1 VQAIDERAEAAAR
14 RAEQLSDLRTAAE
27 RQLVSAEG
35 WRVWLDFAAR
45 FPQQSCENTLLLQRQ
60 RPTATFVAGYEDW
73 QTLGR
78 NVVKGEKGLQVLAPS
93 GDGRQQAVHVWDIEQ
108 TAPMPGGKPAADR
121 SQSSAV
127 SGTEVPPDDVV
138 TRALTNLAQQVG
150 YRVDYGPTG
159 QAPAVTDHEERVI
172 TLARFPRQEH
182 PDPRLSLAREVAS
195 TLSAARFSAPED
207 GERVAFEATSVA
219 YVLAVRHGM
228 PTEHLFASEQPDTPP
243 WRYTNP
249 DGWSVDHTYLPRQE
263 QHHSPSEGYDPRGEE
278 VLGPVRDEL
287 VLAMARRVSA
297 TTAAMSEVLEDAV
310 KAVPEAADASSVQ
323 GASRDLQQEASD
335 LVREAAALRERAEVV
350 AAATTLRAQPAP
362 EVASPEV
369 QARAQQL
376 REVHTEASAFYRAQ
390 LQEAPGPRVY
400 LGERGLTDAVVT
412 QAGLGFAPDRW
423 TALTNHLR
431 EHGYDED
438 LLIDAGLSLRSR
450 QGKGGLIDRFRNRII
465 FPVQDHEG
473 RDVAFIGRAAPG
485 ERDAA
490 KYINSPETLI
500 YRKRDLLYGFGQSLD
515 QLTAGAPI
523 AIVEGPLDRLA
534 ILSAMQQHPTGEQLD
549 YVPVVPGGTAITPG
563 QLAALDATHPLS
575 DRRVIVATDD
585 DRAGRAAAQRLWPM
599 LRALGAWPEHVSWTA
614 GGDPAAQLVE
624 LGAESVVTDLAQA
637 QDHPLVD
644 SMIDW
649 TLEPFADRM
658 SEAAIPLLASRACF
672 PVLREV
678 PAEHQTAKLA
688 ATLARINRA
697 ADPPLDPLLF
707 FEDFLQ
713 VDSPERVGEA
723 WGRLDEH
730 IGQSHHAPT
739 DVLDS
744 AHPGAGLDPSPV
756 QAEQGHRNGLNCG
769 QRAQL
774 GQMPLQGSL
783 PGQAAASTSTM
794 APSEPNAAETR
805 NRGR

>member
-14 RAEQLSDLRTAAE
+14 RAEQLNDLRTAAE
-27 RQLVSAEG
+27 QQLVSAQG
-35 WRVWLDFAAR
+35 WRVWLGFAAR

-78 NVVKGEKGLQVLAPS
+78 NVVKGEKGLQVLAPGS
-93 GDGRQQAVHVWDIEQ
+93 DGRQQAVHVWDVEQ
-108 TAPMPGGKPAADR
+108 TAPMPGVKPATDR
-121 SQSSAV
+121 GQSSV
-127 SGTEVPPDDVV
+127 VGGTEVPPDDVV
-138 TRALTNLAQQVG
+138 TRALTGLAQQVG

-182 PDPRLSLAREVAS
+182 PDPRVSLAREVAG
-195 TLSAARFSAPED
+195 TLSAARSSAPED

-297 TTAAMSEVLEDAV
+297 TTAAMSEVLEDAL
-310 KAVPEAADASSVQ
+310 KAAPDTADASSVQ
-323 GASRDLQQEASD
+323 GARRDLQQEAND
-335 LVREAAALRERAEVV
+335 LVRDAAALRERAEVV

-362 EVASPEV
+362 EVLSSEV

-376 REVHTEASAFYRAQ
+376 REVHAEASAFYRAQ
-390 LQEAPGPRVY
+390 LQEAPGPLAY

-412 QAGLGFAPDRW
+412 QAGLGFAPNRW
-423 TALTNHLR
+423 TALTDHLR

-438 LLIDAGLSLRSR
+438 LLIDAGLSVRSR
-450 QGKGGLIDRFRNRII
+450 QGKGPLIDRFRNRIM

-485 ERDAA
+485 EQDAA

-500 YRKRDLLYGFGQSLD
+500 YRKRDLLYGFGQSLE
-515 QLTAGAPI
+515 QLATGAPVV
-523 AIVEGPLDRLA
+523 IVEGPLDRLA
-534 ILSAMQQHPTGEQLD
+534 ILSALQQHPMGEQLD

-599 LRALGAWPEHVSWTA
+599 LRALGAWPEHVRWSA

-624 LGAESVVTDLAQA
+624 LGAKSVVTDLAQA

-644 SMIDW
+644 AMIGW
-649 TLEPFADRM
+649 TVEPFTDRM
-658 SEAAIPLLASRACF
+658 GEAAIPLLASRACF

-688 ATLARINRA
+688 MTLARINGA
-697 ADPPLDPLLF
+697 AGLPLDPLLF
-707 FEDFLQ
+707 FEDFLR

-723 WGRLDEH
+723 WGRLDEL
-730 IGQSHHAPT
+730 IGQSNHAPA
-739 DVLDS
+739 DVLDP
-744 AHPGAGLDPSPV
+744 AHPGADLNLLPMR
-756 QAEQGHRNGLNCG
+756 AEQASLDGLNAG
-769 QRAQL
+769 RRAQL
-774 GQMPLQGSL
+774 GQVSLRGSL
-783 PGQAAASTSTM
+783 PGRTTASAATVTPTEPDASTRARS
-794 APSEPNAAETR
+794 R
-805 NRGR
+805 